1 MSSLR
6 IPILTLALVALA
18 STFFVAHPAL
28 AQRTRKPVVWV
39 NADIPNMA
47 GLEHK
52 VLKSE
57 SLGHEV
63 GYVVWTPP
71 NFSVDSDVRYPV
83 VYFLHGA
90 GGSERSDAAG
100 FASLMAKGIRNGTF
114 PPAIC
119 VCPNGGMSGY
129 RGEVES
135 MIVDELI
142 PLIDSTYPTQAKA
155 TSRIVAGFSMGG
167 AGSVRLSLLH
177 PELFC
182 GAGSWGGALAF
193 RGDPSESPLLPAA
206 ENNADT
212 LRQNGYAALL
222 INGDGDRPDAFELLA
237 ETFESVKIPHEIVVV
252 DDTKHNLGAYQQ
264 KTADQMIKFLGNQ
277 LRQKPDR

>member
-252 DDTKHNLGAYQQ
+252 DDTKH
-264 KTADQMIKFLGNQ
+264 
-277 LRQKPDR
+277 

>member
-1 MSSLR
+1 MRSLSQRVLMSVLFCLVSMSV
-6 IPILTLALVALA
+6 LTV
-18 STFFVAHPAL
+18 PAF
-28 AQRTRKPVVWV
+28 AQRTRKPITWV
-39 NADIPNMA
+39 NSDIPNFP

-57 SLGHEV
+57 TLGHEV

-71 NFSVDSDVRYPV
+71 GFSVDADTRYPV

-90 GGSERSDAAG
+90 GGNERSDAAG
-100 FASLMAKGIRNGTF
+100 FASLIAKGIRDKTM

-142 PLIDSTYPTQAKA
+142 PLIDSTYPTRADAK
-155 TSRIVAGFSMGG
+155 SRVIAGFSMGG

-177 PELFC
+177 PDLFC
-182 GAGSWGGALAF
+182 AAGSWGGALAF
-193 RGDPSESPLLPAA
+193 RGEPEKSPLLPAVK
-206 ENNADT
+206 ENADT
-212 LRQNGYAALL
+212 LRKNGYAALL
-222 INGDGDRPDAFELLA
+222 INGDGDRPDAFALLA
-237 ETFESVKIPHEIVVV
+237 ETFRSHDIPHQVVIVEN
-252 DDTKHNLGAYQQ
+252 TKHNLGDYHK
-264 KTADQMIKFLGNQ
+264 KTADQMISFLGKQ
-277 LRQKPDR
+277 LLQNR